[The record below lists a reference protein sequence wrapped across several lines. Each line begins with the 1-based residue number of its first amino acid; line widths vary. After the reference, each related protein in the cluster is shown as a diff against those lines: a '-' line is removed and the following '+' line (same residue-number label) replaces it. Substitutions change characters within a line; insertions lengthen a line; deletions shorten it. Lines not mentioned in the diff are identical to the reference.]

1 MENVL
6 KRLLDAELQAQNIV
20 EQAKKERDKLVH
32 EARDEVKRAEQRFQ
46 ARIPEIHASFVDKA
60 EEKAQTHIH
69 ELQRRYQERLKILQS
84 IAKERQQ
91 DAVDDVLKIIL
102 DAENY

>member
-1 MENVL
+1 VENVL